1 VSVFPRTLLWD
12 RLDTAG
18 AEHVLIDDRTGFY
31 ARGTM
36 IAADPLPHTARYSV
50 QADEGWASVRLE
62 VNVAGA
68 GWLRSVRL
76 ERAAGEW
83 HVSAGEQ
90 GDLDAA
96 LANAGRAGAGLPGCE
111 EPERLVDALDVDL
124 GNCPLTNTLPVRRL
138 GLLGA
143 AAGTSRTI
151 LAAWV
156 LVPSLVVLP
165 SRQTYTVLD
174 AGHVRF
180 ASGDFSADLTI
191 DPRGYVTHYPGLA
204 TAPPDLPSTVDN

>member
-1 VSVFPRTLLWD
+1 MLWD

-18 AEHVLIDDRTGFY
+18 AEHVLLDDRTGLY

-36 IAADPLPHTARYSV
+36 LAGDPIPHTVRYSL
-50 QADEGWASVRLE
+50 QTDQGWASVRLE
-62 VNVAGA
+62 VTAEGA

-96 LANAGRAGAGLPGCE
+96 LVAAGRARAGLPGAE
-111 EPERLVDALDVDL
+111 EPERLGQALDVDL
-124 GNCPLTNTLPVRRL
+124 GACPLTNTLPIRRL

-151 LAAWV
+151 TAAWV
-156 LVPSLVVLP
+156 LVPALVVLP
-165 SRQTYTVLD
+165 SQQTYTVLD
-174 AGHVRF
+174 ERHIRYS
-180 ASGDFSADLTI
+180 SGDFRADLTV
-191 DPRGYVTHYPGLA
+191 DDGGYVVHYPGLA
-204 TAPPDLPSTVDN
+204 EAARS